1 MEKMTSWNILLGK
14 IVRRN
19 HSGKQLSCYCTYTS
33 IRYYFM
39 YSLEDTLEQV
49 TSSTE
54 NFSKHEPRTEGGM
67 LPLDQPYSDSV
78 ERVCL

>member
-1 MEKMTSWNILLGK
+1 
-14 IVRRN
+14 
-19 HSGKQLSCYCTYTS
+19 
-33 IRYYFM
+33 M

-54 NFSKHEPRTEGGM
+54 NFGKQEPRTEGGM

-78 ERVCL
+78 ERVWLYSCLVFWVL